1 MEVDERVALWNQYFR
16 IQAPFV
22 RDMPEPWKSYYALYF
37 QGMRRALVDFLGG
50 DRDAIDRFE
59 ADSLKAI
66 AQIRQSQRLLK
77 EVLREEEAE
86 RLNDSPLARES
97 PNEQERMIGITYV
110 QLTGIPD
117 AREARSFL
125 ESLIGSPVESCSGCG
140 RLFVRTGKN
149 RKLCEGCKGT
159 GQDEEAPRRKAYRQ
173 VYMAFQRRLD
183 KQEKPEPELAKESL
197 RQEKKYADLIRK
209 WNIDLTDWN

>member
-1 MEVDERVALWNQYFR
+1 MEVGDWVAGRNLYFR
-16 IQAPFV
+16 SQAPFV
-22 RDMPEPWKSYYALYF
+22 RDMREPWKSYYALYF
-37 QGMRRALVDFLGG
+37 QGMSRSLVDFLKG

-77 EVLREEEAE
+77 EALGEEEFK
-86 RLNDSPLARES
+86 RLNDSPMLGET

-110 QLTGIPD
+110 LVTGIPD

-173 VYMAFQRRLD
+173 VFMAFKRRLD
-183 KQEKPEPELAKESL
+183 KGLSKESA
-197 RQEKKYADLIRK
+197 RQSLLDEQKYADLIRQ
-209 WNIDLTDWN
+209 WNFDLSDWN